1 MLQYLFYTNKHLFEY
16 EEIYNHQSYKRGLL
30 SEDVIKFVQTDDHL
44 QIIHNSTVDK
54 YPCVIYYY
62 LHQDQITMYHNIHN
76 HDSDG
81 VTINIEDIIPL
92 IRNARII
99 HLVKT
104 DVFTAFRKID
114 YSKTYLIIFSKCH
127 KYLFDLQEYMNYY
140 IESNLFLT
148 KIIYFFPE
156 NQTETC
162 PLDKNFHKHYMLI
175 DEDENIYAE
184 HSEIPTNKKLKITPN
199 KLNDYLI
206 DATSDRF
213 RMKEHIVS
221 LITNYP
227 KINTWTYGTD
237 LDDE

>member
-30 SEDVIKFVQTDDHL
+30 SEDVIKIVQTDDDL

-127 KYLFDLQEYMNYY
+127 KYLFDLQEYMDYY
-140 IESNLFLT
+140 FESNLLLT
-148 KIIYFFPE
+148 EIIYFFPE
-156 NQTETC
+156 NPTETC
-162 PLDKNFHKHYMLI
+162 PSGPNFYKHYMLI
-175 DEDENIYAE
+175 DENKNIYAE
-184 HSEIPTNKKLKITPN
+184 HPEIPDKKLKIPPN
-199 KLNDYLI
+199 KLIDYMLF
-206 DATSDRF
+206 ATSDTF
-213 RMKEHIVS
+213 QMKKQMNS
-221 LITNYP
+221 LIEKFHVNEWTTNP
-227 KINTWTYGTD
+227 SELGIK
-237 LDDE
+237 